1 MTDDIKKNYSRRL
14 FGLNKFISKIIKS
27 KRSEINKL
35 IEKKLDYQKYKSLL
49 DVGTTPSLADHENQI
64 LNYFYKKI
72 NISCLSNLDLL
83 ELKTLY
89 PEILIHLGDARKML
103 FENNKFDV
111 VISSAT
117 IEHVGSFE
125 NQLKFVSECYRVSK
139 YKTFIATP
147 NRYYPIEFHTKI
159 PFLHY
164 LPKLYHRKI
173 LRLLGEN
180 FLSLEENLNLLSE
193 KDFLEI
199 CKMLKI
205 QNFRIEKIKLFGL
218 TSNYILIID
227 KKEN

>member
-1 MTDDIKKNYSRRL
+1 MTNDIKKNYSRRL
-14 FGLNKFISKIIKS
+14 FGLNKFISKIIKN
-27 KRSEINKL
+27 KRSEINKI
-35 IEKKLDYQKYKSLL
+35 IEKQLDYQKYKSLL
-49 DVGTTPSLADHENQI
+49 DVGTTPSLANHENQI
-64 LNYFYKKI
+64 LKYFYKKI

-89 PEILIHLGDARKML
+89 PKILIHLGDARKMT
-103 FENNKFDV
+103 FENNKFDL

-139 YKTFIATP
+139 YKTFITTP

-173 LRLLGEN
+173 L
-180 FLSLEENLNLLSE
+180 S
-193 KDFLEI
+193 
-199 CKMLKI
+199 
-205 QNFRIEKIKLFGL
+205 LFGKIFFL
-218 TSNYILIID
+218 
-227 KKEN
+227 